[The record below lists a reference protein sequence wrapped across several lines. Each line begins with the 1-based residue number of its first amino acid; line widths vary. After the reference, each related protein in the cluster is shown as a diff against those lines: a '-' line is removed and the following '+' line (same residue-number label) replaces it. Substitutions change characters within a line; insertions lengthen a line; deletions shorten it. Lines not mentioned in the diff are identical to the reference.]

1 MKKYFCSL
9 LVSLLLFSPVFANQI
24 SKHIKNANF
33 GFKSKTSVYVLDL
46 KNNKTLYKHNENL
59 ALNPAS
65 IIKPL
70 TFKVGYDVLGGDY
83 IFETALYKD
92 CNKNIYI
99 KLGADVLLTQKDL
112 NELISNIKNVDYKEI
127 YIDDSI
133 FVDEKYPPSWLEE
146 DKWPNQRTI
155 SPYIIDNNMVQIA
168 INRSSLAKK
177 VEIIQ
182 NDEYKI
188 PIINELK
195 IGEKQNIEITQPY
208 EEKLGIVN
216 LQGTISKDEMLTIPV
231 LKPEVNFNVKLNKA
245 LTENK
250 IVHLNKIEIKK
261 TPQNATKIAS
271 VGHSIDEISKLILH
285 NSNNFASEVV
295 FRVAAQ
301 KYINSDKSATLDDA
315 INMFNQYYKAYL
327 STDDVLADAS
337 GVSRKNTFKTSTLAN
352 IYSKLV
358 KDENYKAL
366 IPTSDE
372 GTMKDRLLFLK
383 DNLRA
388 KTGTM
393 REYSSLAAT
402 FKTRKGEEVVLI
414 SIIQDS
420 KKRKS
425 LMKNFENTLIGT
437 IYKEY

>member
-9 LVSLLLFSPVFANQI
+9 LVSILLFSPVFANQI
-24 SKHIKNANF
+24 TKHIKSANF
-33 GFKSKTSVYVLDL
+33 GFKSKTSVYVLNS
-46 KNNKTLYKHNENL
+46 KNNKTLYKYNENL

-70 TFKVGYDVLGGDY
+70 TFKVSYDVLGSDY
-83 IFETALYKD
+83 IFETGLYKD

-99 KLGADVLLTQKDL
+99 KLGGDVLLTQKDL
-112 NELISNIKNVDYKEI
+112 NALISNIKNIDYKEI

-133 FVDEKYPPSWLEE
+133 FVDEKYPPSWLKE
-146 DKWPNQRTI
+146 DKWPNQRAI

-216 LQGTISKDEMLTIPV
+216 LQGTILKDEMFMVPV
-231 LKPEVNFNVKLNKA
+231 LKPEINFNVKLNKA
-245 LTENK
+245 LNENK
-250 IVHLNKIEIKK
+250 ITHLNKIEVKK

-271 VGHSIDEISKLILH
+271 VGHNINEISKLILH

-301 KYINSDKSATLDDA
+301 KYINNDKSATLDDA

-327 STDDVLADAS
+327 STDDILADAS
-337 GVSRKNTFKTSTLAN
+337 GVSRKNTFKTSTLVN
-352 IYSKLV
+352 IYSKLN

-366 IPTSDE
+366 ISTSDE

-402 FKTRKGEEVVLI
+402 FKTRKGTDVILI